1 VAKSIA
7 CVCAAF
13 SSDPIADPKEPEVE
27 GEKGDEEGGV
37 DDEEGDIGIE

>member
-1 VAKSIA
+1 MV
-7 CVCAAF
+7 
-13 SSDPIADPKEPEVE
+13 DPKGPEVE